1 MNTYIKILLGTCC
14 SFSILSCSNNLD
26 ETVYSKV
33 TEQTYNYTVDDFTP
47 SIASVYSYLRSQSD
61 HWGYFCAQEV
71 SADAIVMPPN
81 ASGWDDGG
89 AYRRMHYQT
98 WNSEQDHVKNIWSWF
113 YQGAL
118 LCNKIIEQIETGVI
132 PTPSDTEKTQ
142 GLAELRA
149 MRAYIIRKTKC
160 FDFWERNVLF
170 PKTKRSF
177 FRTPKHPLPCPF
189 PLNFSLLIITKKFGN
204 LAKNRY
210 ICIV

>member
-149 MRAYIIRKTKC
+149 MRAYYY
-160 FDFWERNVLF
+160 WL
-170 PKTKRSF
+170 
-177 FRTPKHPLPCPF
+177 
-189 PLNFSLLIITKKFGN
+189 
-204 LAKNRY
+204 
-210 ICIV
+210 

>member
-98 WNSEQDHVKNIWSWF
+98 WNSEQDHVKIYGHGSIKGLYYVTKLSNKLK
-113 YQGAL
+113 QG
-118 LCNKIIEQIETGVI
+118 
-132 PTPSDTEKTQ
+132 
-142 GLAELRA
+142 
-149 MRAYIIRKTKC
+149 
-160 FDFWERNVLF
+160 
-170 PKTKRSF
+170 
-177 FRTPKHPLPCPF
+177 
-189 PLNFSLLIITKKFGN
+189 
-204 LAKNRY
+204 
-210 ICIV
+210 

>member
-1 MNTYIKILLGTCC
+1 MYIVIYVANQIQL
-14 SFSILSCSNNLD
+14 
-26 ETVYSKV
+26 
-33 TEQTYNYTVDDFTP
+33 
-47 SIASVYSYLRSQSD
+47 
-61 HWGYFCAQEV
+61 GYFCAQEV

-149 MRAYIIRKTKC
+149 MRAYYYWQICGQFRGRSSCNNNCDDLPAKIHAEKFSTC
-160 FDFWERNVLF
+160 RNE
-170 PKTKRSF
+170 
-177 FRTPKHPLPCPF
+177 
-189 PLNFSLLIITKKFGN
+189 LIEVYLI
-204 LAKNRY
+204 
-210 ICIV
+210 

>member
-89 AYRRMHYQT
+89 AYRRMHY
-98 WNSEQDHVKNIWSWF
+98 
-113 YQGAL
+113 
-118 LCNKIIEQIETGVI
+118 LCLYLQ
-132 PTPSDTEKTQ
+132 P
-142 GLAELRA
+142 
-149 MRAYIIRKTKC
+149 
-160 FDFWERNVLF
+160 
-170 PKTKRSF
+170 
-177 FRTPKHPLPCPF
+177 
-189 PLNFSLLIITKKFGN
+189 IITQYFIDNKSEIWLLFLIAHSK
-204 LAKNRY
+204 R
-210 ICIV
+210 